1 MSPGRRGAPRA
12 AGRARED
19 RNPQSRPQLVVRVP
33 RLLRLQGDEVLDG
46 GSIGRSTR
54 SRRNWRAS
62 SARLSA
68 RRLRTG
74 SGISRVYGT
83 VWTPAPVTMVGTA
96 SAAPTPRGTV
106 DQTGL
111 VERASQ
117 GDHEAFG
124 VLVGAHLAR
133 LDTAARLILRD
144 PELARDAVQEAT
156 LRAWKNL
163 RGLRDPD
170 RFDAWLH
177 RLTVN
182 ACLDLARR
190 RRGRVFE
197 VELTPLHDAP
207 VPDAASGCRCDVR
220 RTNARSRRPAP
231 AGGRRPALLPRSRCP
246 RRPQRWASRS
256 GPPSPA

>member
-1 MSPGRRGAPRA
+1 MLDGALDRQVDALEQHLAGEQRAIERASAQDGIGHLPESTERFGRRR
-12 AGRARED
+12 
-19 RNPQSRPQLVVRVP
+19 QS
-33 RLLRLQGDEVLDG
+33 
-46 GSIGRSTR
+46 
-54 SRRNWRAS
+54 
-62 SARLSA
+62 
-68 RRLRTG
+68 
-74 SGISRVYGT
+74 
-83 VWTPAPVTMVGTA
+83 VWVGTA

-124 VLVGAHLAR
+124 VLIGAHLAR

-156 LRAWKNL
+156 LKAWKNL

-177 RLTVN
+177 RLLVN
-182 ACLDLARR
+182 ACFDLARR
-190 RRGRVFE
+190 RRGRFE

-207 VPDAASGCRCDVR
+207 VPDATSRVTDAMYVERMLATVDPAQRAVVVLHYYLDLSLPETAAALGIPVGTAKSRLNRALGAMRITVADDELFVR
-220 RTNARSRRPAP
+220 SAATERYA
-231 AGGRRPALLPRSRCP
+231 
-246 RRPQRWASRS
+246 
-256 GPPSPA
+256 

>member
-1 MSPGRRGAPRA
+1 M
-12 AGRARED
+12 
-19 RNPQSRPQLVVRVP
+19 
-33 RLLRLQGDEVLDG
+33 
-46 GSIGRSTR
+46 
-54 SRRNWRAS
+54 
-62 SARLSA
+62 
-68 RRLRTG
+68 
-74 SGISRVYGT
+74 
-83 VWTPAPVTMVGTA
+83 
-96 SAAPTPRGTV
+96 

-156 LRAWKNL
+156 LKAWKNL

-177 RLTVN
+177 RLLVN
-182 ACLDLARR
+182 ACFDLARR
-190 RRGRVFE
+190 RRGRFE

-207 VPDAASGCRCDVR
+207 VPDA
-220 RTNARSRRPAP
+220 TSRVTDAIYVERMLATVDLHYYLDLSLPETA
-231 AGGRRPALLPRSRCP
+231 AALGIPVGTAKSRLNRALGAMRINVANDEMP
-246 RRPQRWASRS
+246 VGSAATERYA
-256 GPPSPA
+256 

>member
-1 MSPGRRGAPRA
+1 M
-12 AGRARED
+12 
-19 RNPQSRPQLVVRVP
+19 
-33 RLLRLQGDEVLDG
+33 
-46 GSIGRSTR
+46 
-54 SRRNWRAS
+54 
-62 SARLSA
+62 
-68 RRLRTG
+68 
-74 SGISRVYGT
+74 
-83 VWTPAPVTMVGTA
+83 
-96 SAAPTPRGTV
+96 

-124 VLVGAHLAR
+124 ALIGAHLAR

-170 RFDAWLH
+170 RFEAWLH

-190 RRGRVFE
+190 RRGRVIE
-197 VELTPLHDAP
+197 VELTPLVDAP
-207 VPDAASGCRCDVR
+207 IPDA
-220 RTNARSRRPAP
+220 TSRVADALYVERMLAAVDPAQR
-231 AGGRRPALLPRSRCP
+231 AVVGALLPRPLVARDGRRAGHSGGDGEVAPQP
-246 RRPQRWASRS
+246 RARRDAHQGRR
-256 GPPSPA
+256 